1 MEPQLKTSIAYPAS
15 RISPAW
21 PVGLVLSARIVLSGL
36 GIVLLIAH
44 KVPLSEEGAIRPYFG
59 IAPVTEGLSGALLG
73 VWQRFDAIHYL
84 RIASSGYSS
93 TDLSAYFPLY
103 PFLVRAFGTLLG
115 RNYLLASLMIS
126 NIAAIFAVL
135 LFYMLVIDEFD
146 DQELAKRSI
155 TYLVFFPTGFFL
167 LAPYT
172 ESIALLVCILA
183 FREAKHGRWL
193 TAGIAGFA
201 CSLARAQ
208 GVLICLILAA
218 EAVRQYRQGKHP
230 SPFFIFAL
238 FLPPVGLLSFM
249 AWRYFAGFPPI
260 SSVLFT
266 YWQRV
271 SSVPFASV
279 LITLQRMIEN
289 TAESIEYLDLTVVA
303 LMVILGFLVVFRLPL
318 PYTIYYWTTLLFN
331 LSQVRIPQPIS
342 SQARYALLLF
352 PAFIVLGQL
361 GAIPRNHRLI
371 LYSFLLCGSTWLVS
385 SSCGVG
391 WVRLPLP
398 DAYFLS

>member
-1 MEPQLKTSIAYPAS
+1 
-15 RISPAW
+15 
-21 PVGLVLSARIVLSGL
+21 
-36 GIVLLIAH
+36 
-44 KVPLSEEGAIRPYFG
+44 VPLTEEGAIRPYFG
-59 IAPVTEGLSGALLG
+59 ITPVTEGLSGALLG

-93 TDLSAYFPLY
+93 TDLSAFFPLY
-103 PFLVRAFGTLLG
+103 PLLVRALGTLLG
-115 RNYLLASLMIS
+115 RNYLLASLVIS

-146 DQELAKRSI
+146 DQELAKRTI

-172 ESIALLVCILA
+172 ESLAFLVSILA
-183 FREAKHGRWL
+183 FREARHRRWL

-208 GVLICLILAA
+208 GVLICLLLAA
-218 EAVRQYRQGKHP
+218 EAARQYRQGKHP

-238 FLPPVGLLSFM
+238 AMPLVGLSSFL

-266 YWQRV
+266 YWQRI
-271 SSVPFASV
+271 STVPFASV
-279 LITLQRMIEN
+279 LITLQRMTEN
-289 TAESIEYLDLTVVA
+289 TAESIEYLDLTIVA
-303 LMVILGFLVVFRLPL
+303 LMVILGFLVVFRLSLPL
-318 PYTIYYWTTLLFN
+318 TIYYWTALLFN
-331 LSQVRIPQPIS
+331 LSQFRIPQPIS

-352 PAFIVLGQL
+352 PAFIILGQL
-361 GAIPRNHRLI
+361 GTTPRNHRLI
-371 LYSFLLCGSTWLVS
+371 LYSFFALWIYMAGQFIMW
-385 SSCGVG
+385 G
-391 WVRLPLP
+391 WVG
-398 DAYFLS
+398 